1 MNRPKWTPRDEQ
13 DRADLARMDVLA
25 EQFAQVEA
33 AIKVHAKHMLVRRI
47 PGEEV
52 AKRAR
57 MSKATLYRRLKEL
70 GVSTDG

>member
-1 MNRPKWTPRDEQ
+1 MNRPKWTPRDEE

-25 EQFAQVEA
+25 EQFA
-33 AIKVHAKHMLVRRI
+33 AIESTLLKHAQHMLRRRI

-57 MSKATLYRRLKEL
+57 MSKATLYRKVGPNGTATNE
-70 GVSTDG
+70 

>member
-13 DRADLARMDVLA
+13 DRTDLARMDVLA

-33 AIKVHAKHMLVRRI
+33 AIKAHAKHMLQRRI

-57 MSKATLYRRLKEL
+57 MSKATLYRRLKEPDTA
-70 GVSTDG
+70 TDE